1 MKLGN
6 FLQDNLPV
14 TKGSIKI
21 PIGGMIEQYRKE
33 YNAFQ
38 LTNKSPFSHTVY
50 SVSPNDRRVI
60 HVKVPSET
68 VRNFYYDVLFEVE
81 FGPTVTKY
89 EDCDVY
95 IFSNSP
101 SFVYTYAYVFYH
113 LDLNP
118 SNSNAKNR
126 KTGMLINTLTNKIPK
141 DRLLMAGT
149 EKTLPSE
156 VLKSPPVVRNALG
169 LPLWDK
175 SLYYAIFYLKD
186 KVPFSQIRST
196 AKKITERDLIVG
208 ILDFDTLMANRKVM
222 LKRQRDEKSYRDK
235 QIDKQV
241 RKSGKGITKPKR
253 AVNMVK
259 PVSAN
264 AAKKP
269 IRAKGPTKPKRLS

>member
-38 LTNKSPFSHTVY
+38 LTNKSPFTHTVY
-50 SVSPNDRRVI
+50 NVSPNDRRVI

-81 FGPTVTKY
+81 YGPTVSKY

-113 LDLNP
+113 LDLNS
-118 SNSNAKNR
+118 SNSNSKSR
-126 KTGMLINTLTNKIPK
+126 KTGMLINTLTNKIPR
-141 DRLLMAGT
+141 DRLLMSGT
-149 EKTLPSE
+149 EKTLPHE

-186 KVPFSQIRST
+186 RVPFSQIKGAAR
-196 AKKITERDLIVG
+196 KIAEKDLIAG
-208 ILDFDTLMANRKVM
+208 ILDFDTLMENRKVM
-222 LKRQRDEKSYRDK
+222 LKRQREERTYRDK
-235 QIDKQV
+235 QISKQV
-241 RKSGKGITKPKR
+241 RKSAKGITKPKR

-259 PVSAN
+259 PVSAT
-264 AAKKP
+264 APKKP

>member
-14 TKGSIKI
+14 TKGSVKI
-21 PIGGMIEQYRKE
+21 PIAGLIEQYRKE

-38 LTNKSPFSHTVY
+38 LTNKSPFHYKVY
-50 SVSPNDRRVI
+50 NVSPGDRRVV

-68 VRNFYYDVLFEVE
+68 VRNFYYDVLFELE
-81 FGPTVTKY
+81 YTTTTSKY

-113 LDLNP
+113 LDLNS
-118 SNSNAKNR
+118 SNSEAKKR
-126 KTGMLINTLTNKIPK
+126 KTGMLINTLSHKIPRE
-141 DRLLMAGT
+141 RLLMAGT
-149 EKTLPSE
+149 EKTLPDQ

-175 SLYYAIFYLKD
+175 SLYYA
-186 KVPFSQIRST
+186 
-196 AKKITERDLIVG
+196 DLIRD
-208 ILDFDTLMANRKVM
+208 IMDFDTLMKHRKAM
-222 LKRQRDEKSYRDK
+222 AKRQREAKSYRDK
-235 QIDKQV
+235 QIEKQV
-241 RKSGKGITKPKR
+241 RKAGKKVTKPKR
-253 AVNMVK
+253 AMNAIK
-259 PVSAN
+259 PIQAT

-269 IRAKGPTKPKRLS
+269 VKAKGPLKPKRLS

>member
-38 LTNKSPFSHTVY
+38 LTNKSPFTHTVY
-50 SVSPNDRRVI
+50 NVSPNDRRVI

-81 FGPTVTKY
+81 YGPTVSKY

-113 LDLNP
+113 LDLNS
-118 SNSNAKNR
+118 SNNNSKSR
-126 KTGMLINTLTNKIPK
+126 KTGMLINTLTNKIPR
-141 DRLLMAGT
+141 DRLLMSGT
-149 EKTLPSE
+149 EKTLPHE

-186 KVPFSQIRST
+186 RVPFSQIKGAAR
-196 AKKITERDLIVG
+196 KIAEKDLIAG
-208 ILDFDTLMANRKVM
+208 ILDFDTLMENRKVM
-222 LKRQRDEKSYRDK
+222 LKRQREERTYRDK
-235 QIDKQV
+235 QISKQV
-241 RKSGKGITKPKR
+241 RKSAKGITKPKR

-259 PVSAN
+259 PVSAT
-264 AAKKP
+264 APKKP